1 MGQPLNPELLTGWRG
16 EWDGLRV
23 AVRGLGEIGFSV
35 ADTLCEL
42 GARVLVVT
50 PEASDEHRDLL
61 AVIGADLLIARS
73 SSEVPAAVTAFRP
86 QLGIVPAGIEPGWI
100 AGFEIPVWGDVELAW
115 RLRDKL
121 SADAPIEWMCVTG
134 AGAGMIADLAA
145 RMLAVGGVRA
155 APAGGDGVPAIDA
168 VRDPLGFDVLIVE
181 LTQDDLRS
189 APRLAP
195 IVGACVAVP
204 LEGEEGDGAGLVFAG
219 NRVACVYGLA
229 DPATQQLVEEAE
241 VAEGCRAIGVG
252 LGIPGPS
259 DLGLVEEILV
269 DRAFLDERRTSA
281 LELAT
286 IDDLRIGGLTE
297 PAGVTAALAAAALAR
312 AVGVPPAAIRDAL
325 RTLPTHP

>member
-1 MGQPLNPELLTGWRG
+1 MGQPLIPDRLTGWRG
-16 EWDGLRV
+16 EWNGLRV
-23 AVRGLGEIGFSV
+23 VVCGLGEIGFSV

-42 GARVLVVT
+42 GARVLVVA
-50 PEASDEHRDLL
+50 PEATGEHRELL
-61 AVIGADLLIARS
+61 AVIGAEL
-73 SSEVPAAVTAFRP
+73 V
-86 QLGIVPAGIEPGWI
+86 I
-100 AGFEIPVWGDVELAW
+100 AGPSFEMPPEVVDFAPELGVVAAGSAPDWTADLATPVWGDVELAW

-121 SADAPIEWMCVTG
+121 SADRPTEWMCVAGGG
-134 AGAGMIADLAA
+134 AGAIAELAA

-181 LTQDDLRS
+181 LTRADLRT
-189 APRLAP
+189 APRLEP

-204 LEGEEGDGAGLVFAG
+204 PDGAGAGLEGLVFAG
-219 NRVACVYGLA
+219 NRLACVYGLS
-229 DPATQQLVEEAE
+229 DPATRQLVEAAE
-241 VAEGCRAIGVG
+241 VADGCRAIGVG

-259 DLGLVEEILV
+259 DLGLVEEFLV
-269 DRAFLDERRTSA
+269 DRAFLDERRTTA

-286 IDDLRIGGLTE
+286 IEDLRVAGLSE
-297 PAGVTAALAAAALAR
+297 PDGVTAALAAAALAR